1 MGRKGLFILAL
12 AAVGIVVLANAARQA
27 IIQQP
32 LLQDT
37 EVKFE
42 QSYTL
47 TGPASGDL
55 VVLAETI
62 TLQPESRVE
71 GNVALVGDVVQ
82 VQGVVEGD
90 LTVFADEMIIGPA
103 AHITGNATL
112 LMTSAHV
119 EGAVDGTLHVMGEQL
134 TISPEASVTGSLFSC
149 AENLTDRRAEAPP
162 VRSCDESDLWS
173 STRTL
178 AAVSDPGF
186 VLPLLNVTIS
196 GAVLAVL
203 FSAVGSLGLSGLSIL
218 AVVLFPRQISHIE
231 EAIRTGP
238 RSLGGTGLMLM
249 LLAAGVT
256 ATIIMLV
263 VVVPPLGLVLVPVYA
278 VGALV
283 FFGMVLA
290 GWVTMTLVTG
300 DFILRHFNSSNLPP
314 LVIAAVGNVSL
325 LLAWNVLALNHLTA
339 IFGLV
344 ALAMLSAVG
353 LGATYLTRLGTR
365 PVHRSYLVQ
374 G

>member
-12 AAVGIVVLANAARQA
+12 ATVGVVVLANAARQA
-27 IIQQP
+27 VIQQP
-32 LLQDT
+32 LLQNT
-37 EVKFE
+37 TVKIE
-42 QSYTL
+42 QLFTL
-47 TGPASGDL
+47 TGPSSGDL

-62 TLQPESRVE
+62 NLEADSRVQ
-71 GNVALVGDVVQ
+71 GNVALIGDVVQ
-82 VQGVVEGD
+82 VQGDIDGD
-90 LTVFADEMIIGPA
+90 LTIVSDETLIGPGA
-103 AHITGNATL
+103 RITGNATL

-119 EGAVDGTLHVMGEQL
+119 EGQVDGTLHVMGEDL
-134 TISPEASVTGSLFSC
+134 TISPDAAVTGTVYSC
-149 AENLTDRRAEAPP
+149 AENLTDRRSDAPL
-162 VRSCDESDLWS
+162 VHSCEESDLWS
-173 STRTL
+173 STGTL

-203 FSAVGSLGLSGLSIL
+203 FTAAASLALSGLSIL

-231 EAIRTGP
+231 EAVRTGP

-249 LLAAGVT
+249 LLAGGVT
-256 ATIIMLV
+256 ATVIMIV
-263 VVVPPLGLVLVPVYA
+263 VVVPPAGLVVVPVYA
-278 VGALV
+278 VAALV

-300 DFILRHFNSSNLPP
+300 DLILQRLNRGNLPP

-325 LLAWNVLALNHLTA
+325 LLGWNVLALHHLTA
-339 IFGLV
+339 TFGLV
-344 ALAMLSAVG
+344 ALAMLAAVG

-365 PVHRSYLVQ
+365 PIHRSYLVQ